1 MIWPLT
7 IIGGLAGLAIASIPG
22 GLLGMLLGSIV
33 DRNLAF
39 TSWAQLHARLQPKPA
54 KLLDAQQTLFM
65 LLGHLAKSTGR
76 VSPEHIKM
84 ARVEMQRQQLF
95 GAFQKAAIAAFSEG
109 KDCRLAELRSSLRH
123 HYRTPE
129 QSERLLLAGWRM
141 VLVEGLATAKQRTIL
156 QQCASWLG
164 CSKAAFARYEEL
176 ARPLRSS
183 PPRQALN
190 ELDAA
195 LQLLGV
201 RRTDSLAVIKTAY
214 RRQLSLHHPDK
225 MIGAGAKPAQVQ
237 AATEKTR
244 ALHNAYALLRK
255 HR

>member
-7 IIGGLAGLAIASIPG
+7 IIGGLVGLAIASIPG

>member
-65 LLGHLAKSTGR
+65 LLGYLAKSTGR

>member
-7 IIGGLAGLAIASIPG
+7 IIGGLAGLALASIPG

-39 TSWAQLHARLQPKPA
+39 TSWAQLYARLQPKPA
-54 KLLDAQQTLFM
+54 KRMDAQQTLFM
-65 LLGHLAKSTGR
+65 LLGHVAKSTGR

-84 ARVEMQRQQLF
+84 ARVEMQKLQLF
-95 GAFQKAAIAAFSEG
+95 GASQKAAIAAFSAG
-109 KDCRLAELRSSLRH
+109 KDCRLLELRSSLRH
-123 HYRTPE
+123 HYRGPE

-141 VLVEGLATAKQRTIL
+141 AMVEGAATVKQRRIL
-156 QQCASWLG
+156 TQCAHWLG
-164 CSKAAFARYEEL
+164 CSKAACARYEEL
-176 ARPLRSS
+176 AK
-183 PPRQALN
+183 PPRSHPQRPALN

-201 RRTDSLAVIKTAY
+201 RRTDSLAVIKRAY

-225 MIGAGAKPAQVQ
+225 MIGAGATPAQIH
-237 AATEKTR
+237 AATETTR

-255 HR
+255 QL

>member
-7 IIGGLAGLAIASIPG
+7 IIGGLAGLALASIPG

-84 ARVEMQRQQLF
+84 ARVEMQKLQLF
-95 GAFQKAAIAAFSEG
+95 EASQKAAIASFSEG
-109 KDCRLAELRSSLRH
+109 KDCRLVELRRSLQH

-129 QSERLLLAGWRM
+129 HSERLLLAGWRM
-141 VLVEGLATAKQRTIL
+141 VLVEGSATAKQRTIL
-156 QQCASWLG
+156 QRCASWLG

-176 ARPLRSS
+176 AKPLRSS

-255 HR
+255 HL

>member
-84 ARVEMQRQQLF
+84 ARVEMQKLQLF
-95 GAFQKAAIAAFSEG
+95 EASQKAAIASFSEG
-109 KDCRLAELRSSLRH
+109 KDFRLAELRSSLRH

>member
-95 GAFQKAAIAAFSEG
+95 GAFQKTAIAAFSEG

-214 RRQLSLHHPDK
+214 RPQLSLHHPDK
-225 MIGAGAKPAQVQ
+225 VIGAGAKPAQVQ

-255 HR
+255 HL

>member
-95 GAFQKAAIAAFSEG
+95 GAFQKTAIAAFSEG

>member
-255 HR
+255 HL

>member
-7 IIGGLAGLAIASIPG
+7 IIGGLAGLALASIPG

-39 TSWAQLHARLQPKPA
+39 TSWAQLHASLQPKPA

-84 ARVEMQRQQLF
+84 ARVEMQKLQLF
-95 GAFQKAAIAAFSEG
+95 GASQKAAIASFLEG
-109 KDCRLAELRSSLRH
+109 KDFRLVELRSSLQH

-141 VLVEGLATAKQRTIL
+141 VLVEGTATAKQRTIL

-176 ARPLRSS
+176 AKPLRSS

-255 HR
+255 HL

>member
-109 KDCRLAELRSSLRH
+109 KDCRLAELRSSLRQ

-141 VLVEGLATAKQRTIL
+141 VLVGGSATAKQRTIL

-255 HR
+255 HL

>member
-95 GAFQKAAIAAFSEG
+95 GAFQKTAIAAFSEG

-255 HR
+255 HL

>member
-95 GAFQKAAIAAFSEG
+95 GAFQKTAIAAFSEG

-183 PPRQALN
+183 PPRQTLN
-190 ELDAA
+190 EFDAA

-255 HR
+255 HL

>member
-7 IIGGLAGLAIASIPG
+7 IIGGLAGFAIASIPG

>member
-95 GAFQKAAIAAFSEG
+95 GAFQKTAIAAFSEG

-237 AATEKTR
+237 VATEKTR